1 MKVNSNPNQIYRDSQ
16 KTIRWLPAPSIKANL
31 IKLSY
36 VVQIE
41 GNMKKF
47 SSGLALI
54 FLISLSCGQ
63 STDPNVELIRNEL
76 DAYFNDFVARD
87 FDAIATHF

>member
-1 MKVNSNPNQIYRDSQ
+1 
-16 KTIRWLPAPSIKANL
+16 
-31 IKLSY
+31 
-36 VVQIE
+36 
-41 GNMKKF
+41 MKKF

-87 FDAIATHF
+87 FDAIATHFQVPTMFKTVPNVIATTHEEVM